1 MATFNDMCK
10 SPLDITPQYVSYRN
24 RLIDSSSITSFRTKG
39 KRLMINSY
47 KQNNSHPTMLVMFS
61 SKEDAQRA
69 FDGLRDVLYSSSPPP
84 ATTTSEDRMS
94 LIGALM
100 GVGLCF
106 LMSMG
111 FKYL

>member
-10 SPLDITPQYVSYRN
+10 APLEIAKGYVLYRN

-47 KQNNSHPTMLVMFS
+47 KQNTSHPTMLVMFS

-69 FDGLRDVLYSSSPPP
+69 FDGLRDALYTPVVSSPSAP
-84 ATTTSEDRMS
+84 SEDKMS
-94 LIGALM
+94 LIGMFLGI
-100 GVGLCF
+100 GVCVL
-106 LMSMG
+106 LSLG
-111 FKYL
+111 FRCL